1 MDCRYMKK
9 YHEPT
14 DGTDG
19 TLVAGYAHMLIY
31 DAQRRVFANAT
42 LTETG
47 DIEYH
52 TGPSCSVAA

>member
-1 MDCRYMKK
+1 MKK